1 MGWQRIALVVE
12 GRHAEALA
20 EALEQQG
27 ALSTDLADADA
38 GTPEEEAVFA
48 EPGADVAFWPRCRVS
63 ALFPESQDASAATRE
78 ALAQAGAE
86 SLAAASIDRLED
98 ADWVR
103 ETQRQFEPIRAGRR
117 LWIVPTWHDA
127 PEPGAVNLVLD
138 PGAAFG
144 TGSHPTTRLCL
155 AWLEDEVRPGDSVL
169 DYGCG
174 SGILA
179 IAAAMLGA
187 GPVTAVDIDPL
198 ALDAARY
205 NSLRNRVSL
214 DLRPAHQTLPSLHR
228 VTVANIL
235 ANPLRM
241 LAPLLCAHTEPGGS
255 IALSGIL
262 AEQGGSVIEA
272 YAPWAALAVAGEEQ
286 GWVLLAGRKHA

>member
-20 EALEQQG
+20 EALEQHG
-27 ALSTDLADADA
+27 ALSTDIADADA
-38 GTPEEEAVFA
+38 GTPEEEAVFG
-48 EPGADVAFWPRCRVS
+48 EPGSDAALWPRCRVS
-63 ALFPESQDASAATRE
+63 ALFPESHDASTATRE
-78 ALAQAGAE
+78 ALAEAGAA

-103 ETQRQFEPIRAGRR
+103 ETQRQFEPIRAGKR

-144 TGSHPTTRLCL
+144 TGSHPTTRMCL
-155 AWLEDEVRPGDSVL
+155 AWLEERVRPGDSVL

-205 NSLRNRVSL
+205 NSQRNRVSL
-214 DLRPAHQTLPSLHR
+214 DLRPAHQKLPSLHR

-262 AEQGGSVIEA
+262 AGQATSVIEA
-272 YAPWAALAVAGEEQ
+272 YAPWSALGVAGEEQ
-286 GWVLLAGRKHA
+286 GWVLLAGTRTA